1 MTDRFYELNGVATT
15 DKDRCWPLTGLCGS
29 CPCST
34 IVLVPNVSLTSC
46 KNRIAVPRV

>member
-1 MTDRFYELNGVATT
+1 MSLIVLL
-15 DKDRCWPLTGLCGS
+15 PLTKIGVGLYQGLVG
-29 CPCST
+29 ST